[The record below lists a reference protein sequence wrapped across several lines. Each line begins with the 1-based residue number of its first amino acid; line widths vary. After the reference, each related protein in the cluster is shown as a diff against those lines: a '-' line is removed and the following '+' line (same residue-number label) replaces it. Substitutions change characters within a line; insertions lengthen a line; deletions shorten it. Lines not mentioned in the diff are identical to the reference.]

1 MHFFIQVTQ
10 WNSSFYEPH
19 SVDIYWAP
27 VTLLQSFVMHS
38 HSDNGSTFTSLECK
52 KLVHKTF
59 YLSPLCQV
67 QLVLP
72 SRRLVEEV
80 SSQTQQ
86 VIKRWT
92 RLKQLRMHAMWFKDS
107 INMSWNIGVMNIL
120 TLMCRQRSIKYSV
133 SVCSVCQDCQA
144 PLPMGFSSKNIGV
157 NCQFF
162 PQGIFLT
169 QGPNLSLLCLLYWQ
183 VDSLLLS
190 HLGSP

>member
-1 MHFFIQVTQ
+1 MKLKTAERQFSHSYWVQDLKTWLLSPNVNSLGGGHGNPLQCSCLENPMDRGAWQVT
-10 WNSSFYEPH
+10 
-19 SVDIYWAP
+19 
-27 VTLLQSFVMHS
+27 
-38 HSDNGSTFTSLECK
+38 
-52 KLVHKTF
+52 
-59 YLSPLCQV
+59 V
-67 QLVLP
+67 QK
-72 SRRLVEEV
+72 
-80 SSQTQQ
+80 

-92 RLKQLRMHAMWFKDS
+92 RLKQLHMHAMWFKDS
-107 INMSWNIGVMNIL
+107 INMSWNIVVMNIL